1 MKWRQSNKFKK
12 NDITMKY
19 KELAKTGEQLSVVGL
34 GCMGMSHAYGQPDDT
49 ESISTLEYA
58 LDLGINF
65 WDTADIYGN
74 GVNEELISKVLVPN
88 RNKIFIATKFGF
100 RVKGGTGDAFVG
112 GETYVD
118 ASPKWMKQAVENS
131 LRRLKIETIDLY
143 YAHRVDPNVP
153 VEETVGAMAELVKQ
167 GKIRFLGLSECTPE
181 DLRKAY
187 AVHPITAVQS
197 EYSILTRGVED
208 AILPLTKELGITF
221 VPFSPLSRG
230 LITNKL
236 DVNSLAS
243 NDFRKNLPR
252 YNGEYLDNN
261 QKLSAA
267 FAEFAESKN
276 CTPAQLA
283 IAWVMAQSDNIIPI
297 PGTKRRKY
305 LEENAGAVDVALTA
319 KELEIIDS
327 IVNKYPNIGPRY
339 SARENKFLNK

>member
-1 MKWRQSNKFKK
+1 
-12 NDITMKY
+12 
-19 KELAKTGEQLSVVGL
+19 VGL
-34 GCMGMSHAYGQPDDT
+34 GCMGMSSAYGQPDDS
-49 ESISTLEYA
+49 ESIATLQYA

-88 RNKIFIATKFGF
+88 RDKIFIATKFGF

-112 GETYVD
+112 GETYLD
-118 ASPKWMKQAVENS
+118 ASPAWMKQAVENS
-131 LRRLKIETIDLY
+131 LKRLKIETIDLY
-143 YAHRVDPNVP
+143 YVHRVDPNVP
-153 VEETVGAMAELVKQ
+153 VEETVGAMAELVRE
-167 GKIRFLGLSECTPE
+167 GKVRYLGLSECTPE
-181 DLRKAY
+181 DLKKAH
-187 AVHPITAVQS
+187 AVHAISAVQS

-230 LITNKL
+230 LITSKL

-267 FAEFAESKN
+267 FAEFAQSKN
-276 CTPAQLA
+276 CSPARLA

-297 PGTKRRKY
+297 PGTKRREY
-305 LEENAGAVDVALTA
+305 LEENAGAADVELSA
-319 KELEIIDS
+319 KDLEIIDA

-339 SARENKFLNK
+339 SARENKFVKK